1 MIEIVDG
8 VLRAC
13 GDFSEERGRFGN
25 IIVSWLVFFENMCGQ
40 KLRKNKC
47 NIV

>member
-13 GDFSEERGRFGN
+13 GDFSEEKGRFGN
-25 IIVSWLVFFENMCGQ
+25 IIVSWLVFFENICDE
-40 KLRKNKC
+40 KLRENKF
-47 NIV
+47 NVV